1 MPVGGRMKIA
11 IIDSGV
17 HYGHPHVGEI
27 AGAVE
32 ITLAGEGP
40 DAIDR
45 LGHGTAVAGA
55 IREKAPDAELYAVK
69 VFDRRLTANIAVFLR
84 ALEWCRQHGMDVVNL
99 SLGTQNQGHRQ
110 AFVEAIGD
118 L

>member
-27 AGAVE
+27 AGGVE

-69 VFDRRLTANIAVFLR
+69 IFERRLSAGIDAILR
-84 ALEWCRQHGMDVVNL
+84 GLHWCVDQRMDLINL
-99 SLGTQNQGHRQ
+99 SLG
-110 AFVEAIGD
+110 IGD
-118 L
+118 PAHR